1 MATSSGKGRR
11 DAGKER
17 FWRETMERS
26 AGSGMSV
33 RAFCAAENLKEAQFY
48 AWRRELRLRDAE
60 ASVKPGFAEVV
71 PFPAAGGDERSS
83 GVSVELS
90 CGRRVRV
97 ERGFDASVLR
107 AVLEAVAG
115 S

>member
-1 MATSSGKGRR
+1 MSTSSGKGRR
-11 DAGKER
+11 DSGKER
-17 FWRETMERS
+17 FWRDAVERAS
-26 AGSGMSV
+26 SSGMSV
-33 RAFCAAENLKEAQFY
+33 RGFCAAENLKEAQFY

-60 ASVKPGFAEVV
+60 ASVTPGFAEVV
-71 PFPAAGGDERSS
+71 PFSAAGRTGESA